1 MWVILSLTDKACN
14 LLVVSLDNNPEIKK
28 KKKARCHLCPYTL
41 FDKLDCCQL
50 SKCAFDPVFRAAPG
64 GSRKQRMRSIS
75 SGFFFPALE
84 NFSRV
89 ISDFDLLVFLDR
101 VHVIK
106 LPRE

>member
-1 MWVILSLTDKACN
+1 
-14 LLVVSLDNNPEIKK
+14 
-28 KKKARCHLCPYTL
+28 
-41 FDKLDCCQL
+41 
-50 SKCAFDPVFRAAPG
+50 
-64 GSRKQRMRSIS
+64 MRSIS